1 MRLQGGWSAFN
12 NRRFLKIRIK
22 SRECLPKNLR
32 VGIINKF
39 ISMKKQL
46 LKWSLVVAI
55 AMTMTSCYTFTA
67 TVGNGPQ
74 TGTKVV
80 AHNHYVIAGLAP
92 ISTANTKVLAGDAK
106 DYSITVTHSFIDG
119 FLNML
124 TGGIYTPTTVTV
136 TK

>member
-1 MRLQGGWSAFN
+1 
-12 NRRFLKIRIK
+12 
-22 SRECLPKNLR
+22 
-32 VGIINKF
+32 
-39 ISMKKQL
+39 MKKSL
-46 LKWSLVVAI
+46 LKLSLVVAI

-74 TGTKVV
+74 TGTKIV
-80 AHNHYVIAGLAP
+80 AHNHYLIAGLAP
-92 ISTANTKVLAGDAK
+92 ISTANTKELVGDTK

-124 TGGIYTPTTVTV
+124 TGGIYTPTTVTI